1 MTSSRSPSPAGDN
14 NLRGQWQVVRAAL
27 VRYFHAYGNWLVS
40 ISWWRFFL
48 ISILVL
54 VLAAITASIFG
65 GNSGHHHRHEV
76 VIKKTKPI
84 APPEVPS
91 PTPATEAS
99 GPAAKGKV
107 SVQIDESGVHI
118 SAQDPQGQGAQLQI
132 DEKGVR
138 ISTPSQAPA
147 SAAQGASAAQPA
159 VDIQIGPNATEQE
172 IEQALETVRRALGG
186 QTTKQDAE
194 QDEEVDVVHFGAD
207 EGDGDRT
214 DSLPNLA
221 LLLIV
226 ASLILKITYRGRIQA
241 EAVAAAATQVA
252 ETESLKRQVM
262 EARMAAMQAQ
272 MEPHFL
278 FNTLAGIE
286 HLIETDPP
294 RAATMQKSLIAF
306 LRATMPT
313 LREANAQAERDLGRE
328 LAVVQPY
335 LELMRMRMEE
345 RLQFDLQVPQ
355 GLRSARFP
363 PMMLQSLVENAIRHG
378 LEPKAEGGSITVRAE
393 VQDGQLI
400 VQVQDSGV
408 GFAPGTPDAP
418 GTTGSGIGLSNIRA
432 RLQLLYGARASL
444 QTSSPS
450 TGGACVTITVPY
462 QLGAP

>member
-1 MTSSRSPSPAGDN
+1 MSVSPKPPAAADDSLSR
-14 NLRGQWQVVRAAL
+14 RWQALRAAA
-27 VRYFHAYGNWLVS
+27 VRYFHAYGAWLVS

-54 VLAAITASIFG
+54 ILAGITASIFG
-65 GNSGHHHRHEV
+65 KHAVPHHRHEV
-76 VIKKTKPI
+76 VVKKTKPAVLPD
-84 APPEVPS
+84 APAS
-91 PTPATEAS
+91 EAS
-99 GPAAKGKV
+99 AAQAKGKV
-107 SVQIDESGVHI
+107 SVQIDETGVHI
-118 SAQDPQGQGAQLQI
+118 SARDPQGQAAQLQI

-138 ISTPSQAPA
+138 ISAPADAPA
-147 SAAQGASAAQPA
+147 SAAQDGASSAKPG

-172 IEQALETVRRALGG
+172 VEQALETVRRALEG
-186 QTTKQDAE
+186 QTSQHEDA
-194 QDEEVDVVHFGAD
+194 VDVHVD
-207 EGDGDRT
+207 TDDGDVEHG

-221 LLLIV
+221 MLLII

-286 HLIETDPP
+286 HLIETDPL

-378 LEPKAEGGSITVRAE
+378 LEPQAEGGSITVRAE

-400 VQVQDSGV
+400 VQVQDTGV
-408 GFAPGTPDAP
+408 GFAPTASTP
-418 GTTGSGIGLSNIRA
+418 GTTGGGIGLSNIRA
-432 RLQLLYGARASL
+432 RLQLLYGAKASL

>member
-1 MTSSRSPSPAGDN
+1 
-14 NLRGQWQVVRAAL
+14 
-27 VRYFHAYGNWLVS
+27 
-40 ISWWRFFL
+40 
-48 ISILVL
+48 
-54 VLAAITASIFG
+54 
-65 GNSGHHHRHEV
+65 
-76 VIKKTKPI
+76 
-84 APPEVPS
+84 
-91 PTPATEAS
+91 
-99 GPAAKGKV
+99 
-107 SVQIDESGVHI
+107 
-118 SAQDPQGQGAQLQI
+118 
-132 DEKGVR
+132 
-138 ISTPSQAPA
+138 
-147 SAAQGASAAQPA
+147 
-159 VDIQIGPNATEQE
+159 
-172 IEQALETVRRALGG
+172 
-186 QTTKQDAE
+186 
-194 QDEEVDVVHFGAD
+194 VHFGAD
-207 EGDGDRT
+207 EGDVERG
-214 DSLPNLA
+214 DSLPGLA
-221 LLLIV
+221 MLLIV

-306 LRATMPT
+306 LRAAMPT
-313 LREANAQAERDLGRE
+313 LREVNAQAERDLGRE

-400 VQVQDSGV
+400 VQVQDTGV
-408 GFAPGTPDAP
+408 GFAPAAP
-418 GTTGSGIGLSNIRA
+418 MATGGGIGLSNIRE
-432 RLQLLYGARASL
+432 RLQLLYGAKASL

>member
-1 MTSSRSPSPAGDN
+1 MNTSPPTANARWSRHWHA
-14 NLRGQWQVVRAAL
+14 LRVGA

-54 VLAAITASIFG
+54 ILAGITSAFVGDS
-65 GNSGHHHRHEV
+65 SGHRHRHEV
-76 VIKKTKPI
+76 VVKEIKPT
-84 APPEVPS
+84 PS
-91 PTPATEAS
+91 PQAPATDASTPAAR
-99 GPAAKGKV
+99 GKV
-107 SVQIDESGVHI
+107 SVRIDETGVHI
-118 SAQDPQGQGAQLQI
+118 SAQDPEGKAAQLQI

-138 ISTPSQAPA
+138 INTPADAPA
-147 SAAQGASAAQPA
+147 SAAQGGASAAKPG
-159 VDIQIGPNATEQE
+159 VDIQIGSNATEQE
-172 IEQALETVRRALGG
+172 IELALETVRRALEG
-186 QTTKQDAE
+186 QTNAQDDA
-194 QDEEVDVVHFGAD
+194 VDVYFGAD
-207 EGDGDRT
+207 EGDVERG
-214 DSLPNLA
+214 DSLPGLA
-221 LLLIV
+221 MLLIV

-241 EAVAAAATQVA
+241 EALAAVATQVA

-306 LRATMPT
+306 LRAAMPT

-378 LEPKAEGGSITVRAE
+378 LEPKAEGGSISVRAE

-400 VQVQDSGV
+400 VQVQDTGV
-408 GFAPGTPDAP
+408 GFAPDAP
-418 GTTGSGIGLSNIRA
+418 GTSGAAGGGIGLSNIRE
-432 RLQLLYGARASL
+432 RLQLLYGAKASL

-462 QLGAP
+462 HLGAP

>member
-1 MTSSRSPSPAGDN
+1 MHTPTPTPPAGKAHWSRHWHA
-14 NLRGQWQVVRAAL
+14 LRVGA
-27 VRYFHAYGNWLVS
+27 VRYFHACGNWLVS

-54 VLAAITASIFG
+54 ILAAITSSFVG
-65 GNSGHHHRHEV
+65 GSSGHRHRHEV
-76 VIKKTKPI
+76 VVKNTQPT
-84 APPEVPS
+84 PS
-91 PTPATEAS
+91 PEAPATDAS
-99 GPAAKGKV
+99 APAAKGKV
-107 SVQIDESGVHI
+107 SIQIDETGVHI
-118 SAQDPQGQGAQLQI
+118 SAQDPEGEAAQLQI

-138 ISTPSQAPA
+138 ISTPADAPA
-147 SAAQGASAAQPA
+147 SAAQGAASAPKPG
-159 VDIQIGPNATEQE
+159 VDIQIRSNAKEQE
-172 IEQALETVRRALGG
+172 IELALETVRRALEG
-186 QTTKQDAE
+186 QTNAQD
-194 QDEEVDVVHFGAD
+194 DEVDVHFGAD
-207 EGDGDRT
+207 EGDVERGD
-214 DSLPNLA
+214 SMPNLA
-221 LLLIV
+221 MLLIV
-226 ASLILKITYRGRIQA
+226 ASLILKITYRSRIQA

-286 HLIETDPP
+286 HLIETDPS

-378 LEPKAEGGSITVRAE
+378 LEPKAEGGSISVRAE

-400 VQVQDSGV
+400 VQVQDTGV
-408 GFAPGTPDAP
+408 GFAPDAP
-418 GTTGSGIGLSNIRA
+418 GTSGAAGGGIGLSNIRE
-432 RLQLLYGARASL
+432 RLQLLYGAKASL

-462 QLGAP
+462 HLGAP

>member
-1 MTSSRSPSPAGDN
+1 MNASPPTPAAGDDRWSRHWHT
-14 NLRGQWQVVRAAL
+14 LRVGA

-48 ISILVL
+48 ISVL
-54 VLAAITASIFG
+54 VLILAGITSSFLDNISVHQQRREG
-65 GNSGHHHRHEV
+65 V
-76 VIKKTKPI
+76 VKKVKPT
-84 APPEVPS
+84 PS
-91 PTPATEAS
+91 PQAPATDASTPAAR
-99 GPAAKGKV
+99 GKV
-107 SVQIDESGVHI
+107 SVQIDETGVHI
-118 SAQDPQGQGAQLQI
+118 SAQDPEGKAAQLQI

-138 ISTPSQAPA
+138 ISTPADVPA
-147 SAAQGASAAQPA
+147 SAAQGAASVPKPG
-159 VDIQIGPNATEQE
+159 VDIQIGSNATEQE
-172 IEQALETVRRALGG
+172 IELALETVRRALEG
-186 QTTKQDAE
+186 QTNAQD
-194 QDEEVDVVHFGAD
+194 DEVDVHFGAD
-207 EGDGDRT
+207 QGDVERG

-221 LLLIV
+221 MLLIV

-262 EARMAAMQAQ
+262 EARMTAMQAQ

-378 LEPKAEGGSITVRAE
+378 LEPKAEGGSISVRAE

-400 VQVQDSGV
+400 VQVQDTGV
-408 GFAPGTPDAP
+408 GFAPDAL
-418 GTTGSGIGLSNIRA
+418 GASGAAGGGIGLSNIRE
-432 RLQLLYGARASL
+432 RLQLLYGAKASL

-462 QLGAP
+462 HLGAP

>member
-1 MTSSRSPSPAGDN
+1 MNASPTPPAAGDD
-14 NLRGQWQVVRAAL
+14 LWSRRRHALRAAS

-54 VLAAITASIFG
+54 ILAGVTASIFG

-76 VIKKTKPI
+76 VIKKTKPV

-107 SVQIDESGVHI
+107 SVQIDETGVHI
-118 SAQDPQGQGAQLQI
+118 SAQDPQGQATKLQI

-138 ISTPSQAPA
+138 ISAPSDAPA
-147 SAAQGASAAQPA
+147 SAAQGGASAAKPG
-159 VDIQIGPNATEQE
+159 VDIQIGPNASEQE
-172 IEQALETVRRALGG
+172 VEQALETVRRALESQAG
-186 QTTKQDAE
+186 TR
-194 QDEEVDVVHFGAD
+194 DEDEVNVHFGAD
-207 EGDGDRT
+207 EGDVERT

-221 LLLIV
+221 MLLIL

>member
-1 MTSSRSPSPAGDN
+1 MNASPPTPAAGDDRWSRHWHA
-14 NLRGQWQVVRAAL
+14 LRVGA

-48 ISILVL
+48 ISVL
-54 VLAAITASIFG
+54 VLILAGITSSFLDNISVHQQRREG
-65 GNSGHHHRHEV
+65 V
-76 VIKKTKPI
+76 VKKVKPT
-84 APPEVPS
+84 PS
-91 PTPATEAS
+91 PQALATDASTPAAR
-99 GPAAKGKV
+99 GKV
-107 SVQIDESGVHI
+107 SVQIDETGVHI
-118 SAQDPQGQGAQLQI
+118 SAQDPEGKAAQLQI

-138 ISTPSQAPA
+138 ISTPADVPA
-147 SAAQGASAAQPA
+147 SAAQGAASVPKPG
-159 VDIQIGPNATEQE
+159 VDIQIGSNATEQE
-172 IEQALETVRRALGG
+172 IELALETVRRALEG
-186 QTTKQDAE
+186 QTNAQD
-194 QDEEVDVVHFGAD
+194 DEVDVHVGAD
-207 EGDGDRT
+207 QGDVERG

-221 LLLIV
+221 MLLIV

-378 LEPKAEGGSITVRAE
+378 LEPKAEGGSISVRAE

-400 VQVQDSGV
+400 VQVQDTGV
-408 GFAPGTPDAP
+408 GFAPDALGTSGAA
-418 GTTGSGIGLSNIRA
+418 GGGIGLSNIRE
-432 RLQLLYGARASL
+432 RLQLLYGAKASL

-462 QLGAP
+462 HLGAP

>member
-1 MTSSRSPSPAGDN
+1 MTNSPSPLLAGIN
-14 NLRGQWQVVRAAL
+14 NLRGHLQAVSAAL

-54 VLAAITASIFG
+54 VLAAITPSIFG
-65 GNSGHHHRHEV
+65 GNSGHHQRQE
-76 VIKKTKPI
+76 VIKKSKPV
-84 APPEVPS
+84 APPEAPS
-91 PTPATEAS
+91 PTPATAAS
-99 GPAAKGKV
+99 GPAAQGKV
-107 SVQIDESGVHI
+107 SVQIDGSGVHI
-118 SAQDPQGQGAQLQI
+118 SAQDPQGQGAQLRI
-132 DEKGVR
+132 DEKGLR
-138 ISTPSQAPA
+138 ISNPSQLPA
-147 SAAQGASAAQPA
+147 SAAQGASAAQPG
-159 VDIQIGPNATEQE
+159 VDIHIDRNATEEE
-172 IEQALETVRRALGG
+172 IEQALETVRRALGD
-186 QTTKQDAE
+186 QTTQLE
-194 QDEEVDVVHFGAD
+194 VEHDEEVDLVH
-207 EGDGDRT
+207 
-214 DSLPNLA
+214 LA
-221 LLLIV
+221 LLVIV
-226 ASLILKITYRGRIQA
+226 ASLILKIAYRGRIQA

-286 HLIETDPP
+286 RLIETDPA
-294 RAATMQKSLIAF
+294 RAVTMQKSLIAF

-393 VQDGQLI
+393 VQDGQLT
-400 VQVQDSGV
+400 VQVHDTGV
-408 GFAPGTPDAP
+408 GFAPAAP
-418 GTTGSGIGLSNIRA
+418 GAAAGGIGLSNIRE
-432 RLQLLYGARASL
+432 RLQMLYGAQGVL
-444 QTSSPS
+444 TISSPR

-462 QLGAP
+462 QVGAP

>member
-1 MTSSRSPSPAGDN
+1 MHTPTPTPPAGKAHWSRHWHA
-14 NLRGQWQVVRAAL
+14 LRAGA

-54 VLAAITASIFG
+54 ILAGITSSFVG
-65 GNSGHHHRHEV
+65 DSSDHQHRREV
-76 VIKKTKPI
+76 VVKEIKPT
-84 APPEVPS
+84 PS
-91 PTPATEAS
+91 PQAPATDAS
-99 GPAAKGKV
+99 APAAKGKV
-107 SVQIDESGVHI
+107 SIQIDETGVHI
-118 SAQDPQGQGAQLQI
+118 SAQDPEGEAAQLQI

-138 ISTPSQAPA
+138 ISTPADAPA
-147 SAAQGASAAQPA
+147 SAAQGAASAPKPG
-159 VDIQIGPNATEQE
+159 VDIQIRSNATEQE
-172 IEQALETVRRALGG
+172 IELALETVRRALEG
-186 QTTKQDAE
+186 QTNAQD
-194 QDEEVDVVHFGAD
+194 DEVDVHFGAD
-207 EGDGDRT
+207 EGDVERG

-221 LLLIV
+221 MLLIV

-378 LEPKAEGGSITVRAE
+378 LEPKAEGGSISVRAE

-400 VQVQDSGV
+400 VQVQDTGV
-408 GFAPGTPDAP
+408 GFAPDAP
-418 GTTGSGIGLSNIRA
+418 GTSGAAGGGIGLSNIRE
-432 RLQLLYGARASL
+432 RLQLLYGAKASL

-462 QLGAP
+462 HLGAP

>member
-1 MTSSRSPSPAGDN
+1 MTAPSSPAPPGDHTWRARWHA
-14 NLRGQWQVVRAAL
+14 LRAAM
-27 VRYFHAYGNWLVS
+27 VRYFHAYGGWLVRL
-40 ISWWRFFL
+40 SWWRFFL
-48 ISILVL
+48 ISILL
-54 VLAAITASIFG
+54 LILASIASSFFG
-65 GNSGHHHRHEV
+65 GESKHHRVHSEAVANKSKPAKPGEV
-76 VIKKTKPI
+76 SPP
-84 APPEVPS
+84 APDNG
-91 PTPATEAS
+91 AS
-99 GPAAKGKV
+99 APAAKGQV
-107 SVQIDESGVHI
+107 SVQIDATGVHI
-118 SAQDPQGQGAQLQI
+118 RAQDPQGEVAQLQI
-132 DEKGVR
+132 DEQGVR
-138 ISTPSQAPA
+138 ISAPSDAPNNAAQRAA
-147 SAAQGASAAQPA
+147 SAAKPG
-159 VDIQIGPNATEQE
+159 VEIQIGPNASEQE
-172 IEQALETVRRALGG
+172 IEQAIETVRRTLLG
-186 QTTKQDAE
+186 QSSD
-194 QDEEVDVVHFGAD
+194 QDEEVQVQFDARRGDVEHG
-207 EGDGDRT
+207 
-214 DSLPNLA
+214 DSLPNVA
-221 LLLIV
+221 MLLIV
-226 ASLILKITYRGRIQA
+226 ASLILKITYRDRIQA
-241 EAVAAAATQVA
+241 QAVAASATQVA

-400 VQVQDSGV
+400 VQVQDTGV
-408 GFAPGTPDAP
+408 GFAPSAQGATV
-418 GTTGSGIGLSNIRA
+418 GGIGLSNIRE
-432 RLQLLYGARASL
+432 RLQLLYGTQAAL

-450 TGGACVTITVPY
+450 TGGSCVTITVPY
-462 QLGAP
+462 QLGAL

>member
-1 MTSSRSPSPAGDN
+1 MLSSPTPPPAGDKT
-14 NLRGQWQVVRAAL
+14 LLSQWLLMRTAC
-27 VRYFHAYGNWLVS
+27 VRYFHAYASWLVS

-48 ISILVL
+48 ISILVMI
-54 VLAAITASIFG
+54 LAAITGSIFG
-65 GNSGHHHRHEV
+65 GNAGHHHGREAV
-76 VIKKTKPI
+76 LTQTKRAATPESTTQVPASDTS
-84 APPEVPS
+84 APV
-91 PTPATEAS
+91 
-99 GPAAKGKV
+99 AKGKV
-107 SVQIDESGVHI
+107 SVQIDETGVHI
-118 SAQDPQGQGAQLQI
+118 SARDPQGQAAQLQI
-132 DEKGVR
+132 DEKGLR
-138 ISTPSQAPA
+138 ISTPSDAPA
-147 SAAQGASAAQPA
+147 NAGQSGASVVKPM
-159 VDIQIGPNATEQE
+159 VDIQIGPHATDQE
-172 IEQALETVRRALGG
+172 VEQAVETVRRALQG
-186 QTTKQDAE
+186 QTTVQDDA
-194 QDEEVDVVHFGAD
+194 VDGVHFGAD
-207 EGDGDRT
+207 AGDVEHGDG
-214 DSLPNLA
+214 LPNLA
-221 LLLIV
+221 MLLIV
-226 ASLILKITYRGRIQA
+226 ASLILKISYRGRIQA

-378 LEPKAEGGSITVRAE
+378 LEPQAEGGSITVRAE

-400 VQVQDSGV
+400 VQVQDTGV
-408 GFAPGTPDAP
+408 GFAPAAP
-418 GTTGSGIGLSNIRA
+418 GATGGGIGLSNIRE
-432 RLQLLYGARASL
+432 RLQLLYGAQASL

>member
-1 MTSSRSPSPAGDN
+1 MPATPKPKEA
-14 NLRGQWQVVRAAL
+14 RGKGWTRRWQVLRAAG
-27 VRYFHAYGNWLVS
+27 VRYFHAYGSWLVS
-40 ISWWRFFL
+40 ISWWRFLL

-54 VLAAITASIFG
+54 ILAAITASIFG

-76 VIKKTKPI
+76 VVKKIKPAASPE
-84 APPEVPS
+84 APMQA
-91 PTPATEAS
+91 PASDAS
-99 GPAAKGKV
+99 ASQAKGKV
-107 SVQIDESGVHI
+107 SVQIDETGVHI
-118 SAQDPQGQGAQLQI
+118 SAQDPQGKGAQLQI

-138 ISTPSQAPA
+138 VSTPSEAPA

-194 QDEEVDVVHFGAD
+194 QDNEVDVVHFGAD

-345 RLQFDLQVPQ
+345 RLQFYLQVPQ

-393 VQDGQLI
+393 VQDGKLI
-400 VQVQDSGV
+400 VQVQDTGV
-408 GFAPGTPDAP
+408 GFAPIGQGATV
-418 GTTGSGIGLSNIRA
+418 GGIGLSNIRE
-432 RLQLLYGARASL
+432 RLQLLYGTQAAL

-450 TGGACVTITVPY
+450 TGGACVTIMVPY

>member
-1 MTSSRSPSPAGDN
+1 MNTSPTTAKAHWSRHWHA
-14 NLRGQWQVVRAAL
+14 LRVGA
-27 VRYFHAYGNWLVS
+27 VRYFHACGNWLVS

-54 VLAAITASIFG
+54 ILAGITSSFVG
-65 GNSGHHHRHEV
+65 DSSDHQHRREV
-76 VIKKTKPI
+76 VVKEIKPT
-84 APPEVPS
+84 PS
-91 PTPATEAS
+91 PQAPATDAS
-99 GPAAKGKV
+99 ASTGKV
-107 SVQIDESGVHI
+107 SVRIDETGVHI
-118 SAQDPQGQGAQLQI
+118 SAQDPEGKAAQLQI

-138 ISTPSQAPA
+138 ISTPADAPA
-147 SAAQGASAAQPA
+147 SAAQGAASVPKPG
-159 VDIQIGPNATEQE
+159 VDIQIGSNATEQE
-172 IEQALETVRRALGG
+172 IELALETVRRALEG
-186 QTTKQDAE
+186 QTNAQD
-194 QDEEVDVVHFGAD
+194 DEVDVHFGAD
-207 EGDGDRT
+207 EGDVERG
-214 DSLPNLA
+214 DSLPGLA
-221 LLLIV
+221 MLLIV
-226 ASLILKITYRGRIQA
+226 ASLILKITYRSRIQA

-378 LEPKAEGGSITVRAE
+378 LEPKAEGGSISVRAE

-400 VQVQDSGV
+400 VQVQDTGV
-408 GFAPGTPDAP
+408 GFAPDAP
-418 GTTGSGIGLSNIRA
+418 GTSGAAGGGIGLSNIRE
-432 RLQLLYGARASL
+432 RLQLLYGAKASL

-462 QLGAP
+462 HLGAP

>member
-1 MTSSRSPSPAGDN
+1 MITSPPTANARWSRHWHA
-14 NLRGQWQVVRAAL
+14 LRVGA

-54 VLAAITASIFG
+54 ILAGITSSFLDNI
-65 GNSGHHHRHEV
+65 SVHQHRREGVVKEV
-76 VIKKTKPI
+76 KPT
-84 APPEVPS
+84 PS
-91 PTPATEAS
+91 PQAPATDAS
-99 GPAAKGKV
+99 ASTGMV
-107 SVQIDESGVHI
+107 SVRIDETGVHI
-118 SAQDPQGQGAQLQI
+118 SAQDPEGKAAQLQI

-138 ISTPSQAPA
+138 ISTPADAPA
-147 SAAQGASAAQPA
+147 SAAQGGASAAKPG
-159 VDIQIGPNATEQE
+159 VNIQIGPNASEQE
-172 IEQALETVRRALGG
+172 VEQALETVRRALEG
-186 QTTKQDAE
+186 QTNAQD
-194 QDEEVDVVHFGAD
+194 DEVDVHFGAD
-207 EGDGDRT
+207 EGDVERG

-221 LLLIV
+221 MLLIV

-378 LEPKAEGGSITVRAE
+378 LEPKAEGGSISVRAE

-400 VQVQDSGV
+400 VQVQDTGV
-408 GFAPGTPDAP
+408 GFAPDAP
-418 GTTGSGIGLSNIRA
+418 GTSGAAGGGIGLSNIRE
-432 RLQLLYGARASL
+432 RLQLLYGAKASL

-462 QLGAP
+462 HLGAP

>member
-1 MTSSRSPSPAGDN
+1 MNASPTPPAPGDDNRSRRWHALRAG
-14 NLRGQWQVVRAAL
+14 A

-48 ISILVL
+48 ISVLVL
-54 VLAAITASIFG
+54 VLASITSSMFI
-65 GNSGHHHRHEV
+65 GNSGHHDRHQAV
-76 VIKKTKPI
+76 MKKTKP
-84 APPEVPS
+84 AASAQTPPEAPAS
-91 PTPATEAS
+91 DASAPATQ
-99 GPAAKGKV
+99 GMV
-107 SVQIDESGVHI
+107 SVQIDETGVHI
-118 SAQDPQGQGAQLQI
+118 NAQDPQGKGAQLQI

-138 ISTPSQAPA
+138 ISASPDAPA
-147 SAAQGASAAQPA
+147 SAAQGGASAAKPG
-159 VDIQIGPNATEQE
+159 VNIQIGPHASEQE
-172 IEQALETVRRALGG
+172 VEQALETVRRALES
-186 QTTKQDAE
+186 QTSKDEDA
-194 QDEEVDVVHFGAD
+194 VDVHFGAD
-207 EGDGDRT
+207 EGDVERG
-214 DSLPNLA
+214 DSLPGLA
-221 LLLIV
+221 MLLIV

-313 LREANAQAERDLGRE
+313 LREANAQAERDVGRE

-345 RLQFDLQVPQ
+345 RLQFDVQVPQ

-378 LEPKAEGGSITVRAE
+378 LEPKAEGGSISVRAE

-400 VQVQDSGV
+400 VQVQDTGV
-408 GFAPGTPDAP
+408 GFAPDAP
-418 GTTGSGIGLSNIRA
+418 WASTGAEGGGIGLSNIRA
-432 RLQLLYGARASL
+432 RLQLLYGAKASL

>member
-1 MTSSRSPSPAGDN
+1 MPSSHPPPAADGQSWSSR
-14 NLRGQWQVVRAAL
+14 WQALRAAI
-27 VRYFHAYGNWLVS
+27 VRYFHAYGSWLVS

-48 ISILVL
+48 ISVLVL
-54 VLAAITASIFG
+54 VLASITSSMFI
-65 GNSGHHHRHEV
+65 GNSGHHHRHQTV
-76 VIKKTKPI
+76 MKKTKPAASPQTPPD
-84 APPEVPS
+84 APAS
-91 PTPATEAS
+91 DASDPAT
-99 GPAAKGKV
+99 KGRV
-107 SVQIDESGVHI
+107 SVQIDETGVHI
-118 SAQDPQGQGAQLQI
+118 NAQDPQGQGAQLQI

-138 ISTPSQAPA
+138 ISAPTDASTSAPQGSVSAPKPSLE
-147 SAAQGASAAQPA
+147 
-159 VDIQIGPNATEQE
+159 VIQIGPHATEQE
-172 IEQALETVRRALGG
+172 VEQALEAVRRVLEG
-186 QTTKQDAE
+186 QTHKQDDQADIDMGDNE
-194 QDEEVDVVHFGAD
+194 DDVEHAD
-207 EGDGDRT
+207 G
-214 DSLPNLA
+214 LPPLA

-378 LEPKAEGGSITVRAE
+378 LEPKAEGGSISVRAE

-400 VQVQDSGV
+400 VQVQDTGV
-408 GFAPGTPDAP
+408 GFAPAAP
-418 GTTGSGIGLSNIRA
+418 GATGGGIGLSNIRE
-432 RLQLLYGARASL
+432 RLQLLYGAQASL

>member
-1 MTSSRSPSPAGDN
+1 MTASSSLPPDGDHAWSE
-14 NLRGQWQVVRAAL
+14 RWQVLRAAL
-27 VRYFHAYGNWLVS
+27 VRYFHAYANWLVG
-40 ISWWRFFL
+40 ISWWRFCL
-48 ISILVL
+48 ISILL
-54 VLAAITASIFG
+54 LILAAITSSFFG
-65 GNSGHHHRHEV
+65 SDTGHHHRPDTV
-76 VIKKTKPI
+76 LTKNKP
-84 APPEVPS
+84 AVSPETS
-91 PTPATEAS
+91 PESPASKAS
-99 GPAAKGKV
+99 APAAKGQV
-107 SVQIDESGVHI
+107 SVQIDETGVHI
-118 SAQDPQGQGAQLQI
+118 RAQDPQGKAAQVQI

-138 ISTPSQAPA
+138 IHAPDDAPA
-147 SAAQGASAAQPA
+147 KAAQS
-159 VDIQIGPNATEQE
+159 VDIQIGPHATEHE
-172 IEQALETVRRALGG
+172 IEQAVERVRRTLEG
-186 QTTKQDAE
+186 QSSE
-194 QDEEVDVVHFGAD
+194 QDDEVQVHFGAD
-207 EGDGDRT
+207 QGDVEHGDT
-214 DSLPNLA
+214 LPNLA
-221 LLLIV
+221 MLLIV

-345 RLQFDLQVPQ
+345 RLQFDMQVPQ

-378 LEPKAEGGSITVRAE
+378 LEPKAEGGSISVRAE

-400 VQVQDSGV
+400 VQVQDTGV

-432 RLQLLYGARASL
+432 RLQLLYGAKASL
-444 QTSSPS
+444 QTRSPS
-450 TGGACVTITVPY
+450 TGGTCVTITVPY

>member
-1 MTSSRSPSPAGDN
+1 M
-14 NLRGQWQVVRAAL
+14 
-27 VRYFHAYGNWLVS
+27 RYFHACGNWLVS

-54 VLAAITASIFG
+54 ILAAITSSFVG
-65 GNSGHHHRHEV
+65 GSSGHRHRHEV
-76 VIKKTKPI
+76 VVKNTQPT
-84 APPEVPS
+84 PS
-91 PTPATEAS
+91 PEAPATDAS
-99 GPAAKGKV
+99 APAAKGKV
-107 SVQIDESGVHI
+107 SIQIDETGVHI
-118 SAQDPQGQGAQLQI
+118 SAQDPEGEAAQLQI

-138 ISTPSQAPA
+138 ISTPADAPA
-147 SAAQGASAAQPA
+147 SAAQGAASAPKPG
-159 VDIQIGPNATEQE
+159 VDIQIRSNAKEQE
-172 IEQALETVRRALGG
+172 IELALETVRRALEG
-186 QTTKQDAE
+186 QTNAQD
-194 QDEEVDVVHFGAD
+194 DEVDVHFGAD
-207 EGDGDRT
+207 EGDVERGD
-214 DSLPNLA
+214 SMPNLA
-221 LLLIV
+221 MLLIV
-226 ASLILKITYRGRIQA
+226 ASLILKITYRSRIQA

-378 LEPKAEGGSITVRAE
+378 LEPKAEGGSISVRAE

-400 VQVQDSGV
+400 VQVQDTGV
-408 GFAPGTPDAP
+408 GFAPDAP
-418 GTTGSGIGLSNIRA
+418 GTSGAAGGGIGLSNIRE
-432 RLQLLYGARASL
+432 RLQLLYGAKASL

-462 QLGAP
+462 HLGAP

>member
-1 MTSSRSPSPAGDN
+1 MSVSPKPPAAADDSLSR
-14 NLRGQWQVVRAAL
+14 RWQALRAAA
-27 VRYFHAYGNWLVS
+27 VRYFHAYGAWLVS

-54 VLAAITASIFG
+54 ILAGITASIFG
-65 GNSGHHHRHEV
+65 NHAGLHHRHEV
-76 VIKKTKPI
+76 VVKKTKPAVLPD
-84 APPEVPS
+84 APAS
-91 PTPATEAS
+91 EAS
-99 GPAAKGKV
+99 AAQAKGKV
-107 SVQIDESGVHI
+107 SVQIDETGVHI
-118 SAQDPQGQGAQLQI
+118 SARDPQGQAAQLQI

-138 ISTPSQAPA
+138 ISAPADAPA
-147 SAAQGASAAQPA
+147 SAAQNGASAAKPG

-172 IEQALETVRRALGG
+172 VEQALETVRRALEG
-186 QTTKQDAE
+186 QTSQHEDA
-194 QDEEVDVVHFGAD
+194 VDVHVD
-207 EGDGDRT
+207 TDDGDVEHG

-221 LLLIV
+221 MLLII

-378 LEPKAEGGSITVRAE
+378 LEPQAEGGSITVRAE

-400 VQVQDSGV
+400 VQVQDTGV
-408 GFAPGTPDAP
+408 GFAPTASTP
-418 GTTGSGIGLSNIRA
+418 GTTGGGIGLSNIRA
-432 RLQLLYGARASL
+432 RLQLLYGAKASL

>member
-1 MTSSRSPSPAGDN
+1 MPSSHPPPAADGQSWSSR
-14 NLRGQWQVVRAAL
+14 WQALRAAI
-27 VRYFHAYGNWLVS
+27 VRYFHAYGSWLVS

-48 ISILVL
+48 ISVL
-54 VLAAITASIFG
+54 VIVLASITSSMFI
-65 GNSGHHHRHEV
+65 GNSGHHHRHQAV
-76 VIKKTKPI
+76 MKKTKPAASPQTPPD
-84 APPEVPS
+84 APAS
-91 PTPATEAS
+91 DASAPAI
-99 GPAAKGKV
+99 KGRV
-107 SVQIDESGVHI
+107 SVQIDETGVHI
-118 SAQDPQGQGAQLQI
+118 NAQDPQGQGAQLQI

-138 ISTPSQAPA
+138 ISAPTDASTSAPQGSA
-147 SAAQGASAAQPA
+147 SAPKPSLE
-159 VDIQIGPNATEQE
+159 VIQIGPHATEQE
-172 IEQALETVRRALGG
+172 VEQALEAVRRVLEG
-186 QTTKQDAE
+186 QTHKQDDQVDIDMGDNE
-194 QDEEVDVVHFGAD
+194 DEVEHAD
-207 EGDGDRT
+207 G
-214 DSLPNLA
+214 LPPLA

-378 LEPKAEGGSITVRAE
+378 LEPKAEGGSISVRAE

-400 VQVQDSGV
+400 VQVQDTGV
-408 GFAPGTPDAP
+408 GFAPAAP
-418 GTTGSGIGLSNIRA
+418 GATGGGIGLSNIRE
-432 RLQLLYGARASL
+432 RLQLLYGAQASL

-462 QLGAP
+462 QLGAH

>member
-1 MTSSRSPSPAGDN
+1 MNASPPTPAAGDDRWSRRWHA
-14 NLRGQWQVVRAAL
+14 LRAGA

-54 VLAAITASIFG
+54 ILAGITSSFLD
-65 GNSGHHHRHEV
+65 NSSDHHHRREV
-76 VIKKTKPI
+76 VVKKVKPT
-84 APPEVPS
+84 PS
-91 PTPATEAS
+91 PQAPATDAS
-99 GPAAKGKV
+99 APTAEV
-107 SVQIDESGVHI
+107 SVRIDKTGVHI
-118 SAQDPQGQGAQLQI
+118 SAQDPEGTAAQLQI

-138 ISTPSQAPA
+138 ISTPADAPA
-147 SAAQGASAAQPA
+147 SAAQGGASAAKPG
-159 VDIQIGPNATEQE
+159 VNIQIGPNASEQE
-172 IEQALETVRRALGG
+172 VEQALETVRRALGG
-186 QTTKQDAE
+186 QTQE
-194 QDEEVDVVHFGAD
+194 QDDEVDVHFGAD
-207 EGDGDRT
+207 EGDVERG
-214 DSLPNLA
+214 DSLPGLA
-221 LLLIV
+221 MLLIV
-226 ASLILKITYRGRIQA
+226 ASLILKIPYRGRIQA

-378 LEPKAEGGSITVRAE
+378 LEPKAEGGSISVRAE

-400 VQVQDSGV
+400 VQVQDTGV
-408 GFAPGTPDAP
+408 GFAPDAP
-418 GTTGSGIGLSNIRA
+418 GASTGAEGGGIGLSNIRA
-432 RLQLLYGARASL
+432 RLQLLYGAKASL
-444 QTSSPS
+444 LTSSPS

>member
-1 MTSSRSPSPAGDN
+1 MHTPTPTPPAGKAHWSRHWHA
-14 NLRGQWQVVRAAL
+14 LRVGA
-27 VRYFHAYGNWLVS
+27 VRYFHACGNWLVS

-54 VLAAITASIFG
+54 ILAGITSSFVG
-65 GNSGHHHRHEV
+65 DSSDHQHRREV
-76 VIKKTKPI
+76 VVKEIKPT
-84 APPEVPS
+84 PS
-91 PTPATEAS
+91 PQAPATDAS
-99 GPAAKGKV
+99 ASTGKV
-107 SVQIDESGVHI
+107 SVRIDETGVHI
-118 SAQDPQGQGAQLQI
+118 SAQDPEGKAAQLQI

-138 ISTPSQAPA
+138 ISTPADAPA
-147 SAAQGASAAQPA
+147 SAAQGAASVPKPG
-159 VDIQIGPNATEQE
+159 VDIQIGSNATEQE
-172 IEQALETVRRALGG
+172 IELALETVRRALEG
-186 QTTKQDAE
+186 QTNAQD
-194 QDEEVDVVHFGAD
+194 DEVDVHFGAD
-207 EGDGDRT
+207 EGDVERGD
-214 DSLPNLA
+214 SMPNLA
-221 LLLIV
+221 MLLIV
-226 ASLILKITYRGRIQA
+226 ASLILKITYRSRIQA

-378 LEPKAEGGSITVRAE
+378 LEPKAEGGSISVRAE

-400 VQVQDSGV
+400 VQVQDTGV
-408 GFAPGTPDAP
+408 GFAPDAP
-418 GTTGSGIGLSNIRA
+418 GTSGAAGGGIGLSNIRE
-432 RLQLLYGARASL
+432 RLQLLYGAKASL

-462 QLGAP
+462 HLGAP

>member
-1 MTSSRSPSPAGDN
+1 M
-14 NLRGQWQVVRAAL
+14 
-27 VRYFHAYGNWLVS
+27 
-40 ISWWRFFL
+40 
-48 ISILVL
+48 
-54 VLAAITASIFG
+54 
-65 GNSGHHHRHEV
+65 
-76 VIKKTKPI
+76 
-84 APPEVPS
+84 
-91 PTPATEAS
+91 
-99 GPAAKGKV
+99 
-107 SVQIDESGVHI
+107 
-118 SAQDPQGQGAQLQI
+118 
-132 DEKGVR
+132 R
-138 ISTPSQAPA
+138 ISTPADAPA
-147 SAAQGASAAQPA
+147 SAAQGAASAPKPG
-159 VDIQIGPNATEQE
+159 VDIQIRSNATEQE
-172 IEQALETVRRALGG
+172 IELALETVRRALEG
-186 QTTKQDAE
+186 QTNAQD
-194 QDEEVDVVHFGAD
+194 DEVDVHFGAD
-207 EGDGDRT
+207 EGDVERGD
-214 DSLPNLA
+214 SMPNLA
-221 LLLIV
+221 MLLIV
-226 ASLILKITYRGRIQA
+226 ASLILKITYRSRIQA

-378 LEPKAEGGSITVRAE
+378 LEPKAEGGSISVRAE

-400 VQVQDSGV
+400 VQVQDTGV
-408 GFAPGTPDAP
+408 GFAPDAP
-418 GTTGSGIGLSNIRA
+418 GTSGAAGGGIGLSNIRE
-432 RLQLLYGARASL
+432 RLQLLYGAKASL

-462 QLGAP
+462 HLGAP

>member
-1 MTSSRSPSPAGDN
+1 MHTPTPTPPTAKAHWSRHWHA
-14 NLRGQWQVVRAAL
+14 LRVGA

-54 VLAAITASIFG
+54 ILAGITSSFVG
-65 GNSGHHHRHEV
+65 DSSDHQHRREV
-76 VIKKTKPI
+76 VVKEIKPT
-84 APPEVPS
+84 PS
-91 PTPATEAS
+91 PQAPATDAS
-99 GPAAKGKV
+99 ASTGKV
-107 SVQIDESGVHI
+107 SVRIDETGVHI
-118 SAQDPQGQGAQLQI
+118 SAQDPEGKAAQLQI

-138 ISTPSQAPA
+138 ISTPADAPA
-147 SAAQGASAAQPA
+147 SAAQGAASVPKPG
-159 VDIQIGPNATEQE
+159 VDIQIGSNATEQE
-172 IEQALETVRRALGG
+172 IELALETVRRALEG
-186 QTTKQDAE
+186 QTNAQD
-194 QDEEVDVVHFGAD
+194 DEVDVHFGAD
-207 EGDGDRT
+207 EGDVERG

-221 LLLIV
+221 MLLIV

-286 HLIETDPP
+286 HLIETDPS

-378 LEPKAEGGSITVRAE
+378 LEPKAEGGSISVRAE

-400 VQVQDSGV
+400 VQVQDTGV
-408 GFAPGTPDAP
+408 GFAPDAP
-418 GTTGSGIGLSNIRA
+418 GTSGAAGGGIGLSNIRE
-432 RLQLLYGARASL
+432 RLQLLYGAKASL

-462 QLGAP
+462 HLGAP

>member
-1 MTSSRSPSPAGDN
+1 MNASPPTPAAGDDRWSRRWHA
-14 NLRGQWQVVRAAL
+14 LRAGA
-27 VRYFHAYGNWLVS
+27 VRYFHAYASWLVS

-54 VLAAITASIFG
+54 ILAGITSSFLD
-65 GNSGHHHRHEV
+65 NSSGHQHRHEV
-76 VIKKTKPI
+76 VVKKVKPT
-84 APPEVPS
+84 PS
-91 PTPATEAS
+91 PQAPATDAS
-99 GPAAKGKV
+99 APASKGKV
-107 SVQIDESGVHI
+107 SVQIDETGVHI
-118 SAQDPQGQGAQLQI
+118 RAQDPQGQAAQLQI

-138 ISTPSQAPA
+138 ISTPADAPA
-147 SAAQGASAAQPA
+147 SAAQGGASAAKPG
-159 VDIQIGPNATEQE
+159 VNIQIGPNASEQE
-172 IEQALETVRRALGG
+172 VEQALETVRRALEG
-186 QTTKQDAE
+186 QNQE
-194 QDEEVDVVHFGAD
+194 QDDEVDVHFGAN
-207 EGDGDRT
+207 EGDVERGDG
-214 DSLPNLA
+214 LPGLA
-221 LLLIV
+221 MLLIV

-241 EAVAAAATQVA
+241 EALAAAATQVA

-286 HLIETDPP
+286 HLIETDPQ

-306 LRATMPT
+306 LRAAMPT

-378 LEPKAEGGSITVRAE
+378 LEPKAEGGSISVRAE

-400 VQVQDSGV
+400 VQVQDTGV
-408 GFAPGTPDAP
+408 GFAPDAP
-418 GTTGSGIGLSNIRA
+418 GTSGAAGGGIGLSNIRE
-432 RLQLLYGARASL
+432 RLQLLYGAKASL

-450 TGGACVTITVPY
+450 SGGACVTITVPY
-462 QLGAP
+462 HLGAP

>member
-1 MTSSRSPSPAGDN
+1 MNTSPIPPAGKAHWSRYWHA
-14 NLRGQWQVVRAAL
+14 LRVGA

-54 VLAAITASIFG
+54 ILAGITTSFLDKS
-65 GNSGHHHRHEV
+65 SGHQPRHEV
-76 VIKKTKPI
+76 VVKKVKPI
-84 APPEVPS
+84 PS
-91 PTPATEAS
+91 PEAPATDAS
-99 GPAAKGKV
+99 APVAKGKV
-107 SVQIDESGVHI
+107 SVQIDETGVHI
-118 SAQDPQGQGAQLQI
+118 SAQDPEGKAAQLQI
-132 DEKGVR
+132 DEKGMR
-138 ISTPSQAPA
+138 ISTPADTPA
-147 SAAQGASAAQPA
+147 SAAQGASSAAKPG
-159 VDIQIGPNATEQE
+159 VNIQIGPNASEQE
-172 IEQALETVRRALGG
+172 VEQALETVRRALEG
-186 QTTKQDAE
+186 QTQE
-194 QDEEVDVVHFGAD
+194 QDDEVDVHFG
-207 EGDGDRT
+207 GDAGDVEHGT
-214 DSLPNLA
+214 GLPGLA
-221 LLLIV
+221 MLLIV
-226 ASLILKITYRGRIQA
+226 ASLIFKITYRGRIHA

-306 LRATMPT
+306 LRAAMPT

-378 LEPKAEGGSITVRAE
+378 LEPKAEGGSISVRAE
-393 VQDGQLI
+393 VQDGQLT
-400 VQVQDSGV
+400 VQVQDTGV
-408 GFAPGTPDAP
+408 GFAPDAP
-418 GTTGSGIGLSNIRA
+418 GTSGAAGGGIGLSNIRE
-432 RLQLLYGARASL
+432 RLQLLYGAKATL

>member
-1 MTSSRSPSPAGDN
+1 MNTSPTTAKAHWSRHWHA
-14 NLRGQWQVVRAAL
+14 LRVGA
-27 VRYFHAYGNWLVS
+27 VRYFHACGNWLVS

-54 VLAAITASIFG
+54 ILAGITSSFVG
-65 GNSGHHHRHEV
+65 DSSDHQHRREV
-76 VIKKTKPI
+76 VVKEIKPT
-84 APPEVPS
+84 PS
-91 PTPATEAS
+91 PQAPATDAS
-99 GPAAKGKV
+99 ASTGKV
-107 SVQIDESGVHI
+107 SVRIDETGVHI
-118 SAQDPQGQGAQLQI
+118 SAQDPEGKAAQLQI

-138 ISTPSQAPA
+138 ISTPADAPA
-147 SAAQGASAAQPA
+147 SAAQGAASAPKPG
-159 VDIQIGPNATEQE
+159 VDIQIRSNATEQE
-172 IEQALETVRRALGG
+172 IELALETVRRALEG
-186 QTTKQDAE
+186 QTNAQD
-194 QDEEVDVVHFGAD
+194 DEVDVHFGAD
-207 EGDGDRT
+207 EGDVERGD
-214 DSLPNLA
+214 SMPNLA
-221 LLLIV
+221 MLLIV

-378 LEPKAEGGSITVRAE
+378 LEPKAEGGSISVRAE

-400 VQVQDSGV
+400 VQVQDTGV
-408 GFAPGTPDAP
+408 GFAPDAP
-418 GTTGSGIGLSNIRA
+418 GTSGAAGGGIGLSNIRE
-432 RLQLLYGARASL
+432 RLQLLYGAKASL

-462 QLGAP
+462 HLGAP

>member
-1 MTSSRSPSPAGDN
+1 MPNPHSPTPAD
-14 NLRGQWQVVRAAL
+14 GQSWSGRWQALRAAI
-27 VRYFHAYGNWLVS
+27 VRYFHAYANWLVS

-48 ISILVL
+48 ISILML
-54 VLAAITASIFG
+54 ILAGITTEFLDKS
-65 GNSGHHHRHEV
+65 SGHQRRHEV
-76 VIKKTKPI
+76 VVKKVKPT
-84 APPEVPS
+84 PS
-91 PTPATEAS
+91 PQAPATDAS
-99 GPAAKGKV
+99 APVAKGNV
-107 SVQIDESGVHI
+107 SVRIDETGVHI
-118 SAQDPQGQGAQLQI
+118 SAQDPEGKAAQVQI
-132 DEKGVR
+132 DEKGGR
-138 ISTPSQAPA
+138 ISTPADAPA
-147 SAAQGASAAQPA
+147 SAAQGGASAPKPG
-159 VDIQIGPNATEQE
+159 VNIQIGPNASEQE
-172 IEQALETVRRALGG
+172 VEHALETVRRALEG
-186 QTTKQDAE
+186 QTQE
-194 QDEEVDVVHFGAD
+194 QDDDVDVHFGAY
-207 EGDGDRT
+207 EGDVERG
-214 DSLPNLA
+214 DSLPKLA

-306 LRATMPT
+306 LRAAMPT

-378 LEPKAEGGSITVRAE
+378 LEPKAEGGSISVRAE

-400 VQVQDSGV
+400 VQVQDTGV
-408 GFAPGTPDAP
+408 GFAPEPP
-418 GTTGSGIGLSNIRA
+418 GASTGVEGGGIGLSNIRA
-432 RLQLLYGARASL
+432 RLQLLYGAKATL
-444 QTSSPS
+444 HTSSPS

>member
-1 MTSSRSPSPAGDN
+1 MNTSPTTAKAHWSRHWHA
-14 NLRGQWQVVRAAL
+14 LRVGA

-54 VLAAITASIFG
+54 ILAGITSSFVG
-65 GNSGHHHRHEV
+65 DSSDHQHRREV
-76 VIKKTKPI
+76 VVKEIKPT
-84 APPEVPS
+84 PS
-91 PTPATEAS
+91 PQAPATDAS
-99 GPAAKGKV
+99 ASTGKV
-107 SVQIDESGVHI
+107 SVRIDETGVHI
-118 SAQDPQGQGAQLQI
+118 SAQDPEGKAAQLQI

-138 ISTPSQAPA
+138 ISTPADAPA
-147 SAAQGASAAQPA
+147 SAAQGAASAPKPG
-159 VDIQIGPNATEQE
+159 VDIQIRSNATEQE
-172 IEQALETVRRALGG
+172 IELALETVRRALEG
-186 QTTKQDAE
+186 QTNAQD
-194 QDEEVDVVHFGAD
+194 DEVDVHFGAD
-207 EGDGDRT
+207 EGDVERGD
-214 DSLPNLA
+214 SMPNLA
-221 LLLIV
+221 MLLIV
-226 ASLILKITYRGRIQA
+226 ASLILKITYRSRIQA

-306 LRATMPT
+306 LRAAMPT

-378 LEPKAEGGSITVRAE
+378 LEPKAEGGSISVRAE

-400 VQVQDSGV
+400 VQVQDTGV
-408 GFAPGTPDAP
+408 GFAPDAP
-418 GTTGSGIGLSNIRA
+418 GTSGAAGGGIGLSNIRE
-432 RLQLLYGARASL
+432 RLQLLYGAKASL

-462 QLGAP
+462 HLGAP

>member
-1 MTSSRSPSPAGDN
+1 MSVSPKPPAAADDSLSR
-14 NLRGQWQVVRAAL
+14 RWQALRAAA
-27 VRYFHAYGNWLVS
+27 VRYFHAYGAWLVS

-54 VLAAITASIFG
+54 ILAGITASIFG
-65 GNSGHHHRHEV
+65 KHAGPHHRHEV
-76 VIKKTKPI
+76 VVKKTKPAVLPD
-84 APPEVPS
+84 APAS
-91 PTPATEAS
+91 EAS
-99 GPAAKGKV
+99 AAQAKGKV
-107 SVQIDESGVHI
+107 SVQIDETGVHI
-118 SAQDPQGQGAQLQI
+118 SARDPQGQAAQLQI

-138 ISTPSQAPA
+138 ISAPADAPA
-147 SAAQGASAAQPA
+147 SAAQNGASAAKPG

-172 IEQALETVRRALGG
+172 VEQALETVRRALEG
-186 QTTKQDAE
+186 QTSQHEDA
-194 QDEEVDVVHFGAD
+194 VDVHVDAD
-207 EGDGDRT
+207 DGDVEHG

-221 LLLIV
+221 MLLIL

-378 LEPKAEGGSITVRAE
+378 LEPQAEGGSITVRAE

-400 VQVQDSGV
+400 VQVQDTGV
-408 GFAPGTPDAP
+408 GFAPTASTP
-418 GTTGSGIGLSNIRA
+418 GTTGGGIGLSNIRA
-432 RLQLLYGARASL
+432 RLQLLYGAKASL

-462 QLGAP
+462 QLGVP

>member
-1 MTSSRSPSPAGDN
+1 MNTSPTTAKARWSRRWHA
-14 NLRGQWQVVRAAL
+14 LRLGA

-48 ISILVL
+48 ISALVL
-54 VLAAITASIFG
+54 ILAGITSSFVG
-65 GNSGHHHRHEV
+65 GSSGHRHRHEV
-76 VIKKTKPI
+76 VVKNTQPT
-84 APPEVPS
+84 PS
-91 PTPATEAS
+91 PQAPASNAS
-99 GPAAKGKV
+99 TPAAKGKV
-107 SVQIDESGVHI
+107 SIKIDETGVHI
-118 SAQDPQGQGAQLQI
+118 SAQDPEGKAAQLQI

-138 ISTPSQAPA
+138 ISTPADAPA
-147 SAAQGASAAQPA
+147 SAAQGGASAAKPG
-159 VDIQIGPNATEQE
+159 VNIQIGSNATEQE
-172 IEQALETVRRALGG
+172 IELALETVRRALEG
-186 QTTKQDAE
+186 QTNAQD
-194 QDEEVDVVHFGAD
+194 DEMEVHFGAD
-207 EGDGDRT
+207 EGDVERG
-214 DSLPNLA
+214 DSLSGLA
-221 LLLIV
+221 MLLIV

-378 LEPKAEGGSITVRAE
+378 LEPKAEGGSISVRAE

-400 VQVQDSGV
+400 VQVQDTGV
-408 GFAPGTPDAP
+408 GFAPDAP
-418 GTTGSGIGLSNIRA
+418 GTSGAAGGGIGLSNIRE
-432 RLQLLYGARASL
+432 RLQLLYGAKASL
-444 QTSSPS
+444 QTSTPS

-462 QLGAP
+462 QLGAS

>member
-1 MTSSRSPSPAGDN
+1 MNASPPTPAAGDVRWSRRWHA
-14 NLRGQWQVVRAAL
+14 LRAGA

-54 VLAAITASIFG
+54 ILAGITSSFLD
-65 GNSGHHHRHEV
+65 NSSDHQHR
-76 VIKKTKPI
+76 
-84 APPEVPS
+84 PEVAVKKVK
-91 PTPATEAS
+91 PTPNPQAPATDAS
-99 GPAAKGKV
+99 APTAKGKV
-107 SVQIDESGVHI
+107 SVRIDETGVHI
-118 SAQDPQGQGAQLQI
+118 SAQDPEGKAAQLQI

-138 ISTPSQAPA
+138 ISTPADAPA
-147 SAAQGASAAQPA
+147 SAAQGGASAAKPG
-159 VDIQIGPNATEQE
+159 VNIQIGPNASEQE
-172 IEQALETVRRALGG
+172 VEQALETVRRALEG
-186 QTTKQDAE
+186 QTQAQD
-194 QDEEVDVVHFGAD
+194 DEVDVHFGAD
-207 EGDGDRT
+207 EGDVERG

-241 EAVAAAATQVA
+241 EAVAAAATQMA

-306 LRATMPT
+306 LRAAMPT

-378 LEPKAEGGSITVRAE
+378 LEPKAEGGSISVRAE

-400 VQVQDSGV
+400 VQVQDTGV
-408 GFAPGTPDAP
+408 GFAPDAP
-418 GTTGSGIGLSNIRA
+418 GVSTGAEGGGIGLSNIRA
-432 RLQLLYGARASL
+432 RLQLLYGAKATL
-444 QTSSPS
+444 LTSSPS

>member
-1 MTSSRSPSPAGDN
+1 
-14 NLRGQWQVVRAAL
+14 
-27 VRYFHAYGNWLVS
+27 
-40 ISWWRFFL
+40 
-48 ISILVL
+48 
-54 VLAAITASIFG
+54 
-65 GNSGHHHRHEV
+65 
-76 VIKKTKPI
+76 
-84 APPEVPS
+84 
-91 PTPATEAS
+91 
-99 GPAAKGKV
+99 
-107 SVQIDESGVHI
+107 
-118 SAQDPQGQGAQLQI
+118 
-132 DEKGVR
+132 
-138 ISTPSQAPA
+138 
-147 SAAQGASAAQPA
+147 
-159 VDIQIGPNATEQE
+159 
-172 IEQALETVRRALGG
+172 
-186 QTTKQDAE
+186 
-194 QDEEVDVVHFGAD
+194 
-207 EGDGDRT
+207 
-214 DSLPNLA
+214 
-221 LLLIV
+221 
-226 ASLILKITYRGRIQA
+226 
-241 EAVAAAATQVA
+241 VA

-378 LEPKAEGGSITVRAE
+378 LEPKAEGGSISVRAE

-400 VQVQDSGV
+400 VQVQDTGI
-408 GFAPGTPDAP
+408 GFAPDAP
-418 GTTGSGIGLSNIRA
+418 GTSGAGGGGIGLSNIRE
-432 RLQLLYGARASL
+432 RLQLLYGAKATL

>member
-1 MTSSRSPSPAGDN
+1 MNASHTPPADGQSWSSR
-14 NLRGQWQVVRAAL
+14 WQALRAAI
-27 VRYFHAYGNWLVS
+27 VRYFHAYGAWLVS

-48 ISILVL
+48 ISVL
-54 VLAAITASIFG
+54 VMVLAGIISSMFI
-65 GNSGHHHRHEV
+65 GNSEHHHRHQAV
-76 VIKKTKPI
+76 MKKTKP
-84 APPEVPS
+84 AASAQTPPEAPAS
-91 PTPATEAS
+91 DASAPATQ
-99 GPAAKGKV
+99 GRV
-107 SVQIDESGVHI
+107 SVQIDETGVHI
-118 SAQDPQGQGAQLQI
+118 NAQDPQGKGAQLQI

-138 ISTPSQAPA
+138 ISASPDAPA
-147 SAAQGASAAQPA
+147 SAAQGGTSAAKPG
-159 VDIQIGPNATEQE
+159 VNIQIGPNASEQE
-172 IEQALETVRRALGG
+172 VEQALETVRRALES
-186 QTTKQDAE
+186 QTSTHEDA
-194 QDEEVDVVHFGAD
+194 VNVHFGAD
-207 EGDGDRT
+207 EGDAERG
-214 DSLPNLA
+214 DSLPGLA
-221 LLLIV
+221 MLLIV

-400 VQVQDSGV
+400 VQVQDTGV
-408 GFAPGTPDAP
+408 GFAPAAP
-418 GTTGSGIGLSNIRA
+418 SATGGGIGLSNIRE
-432 RLQLLYGARASL
+432 RLQLLYGAKASL

>member
-1 MTSSRSPSPAGDN
+1 MPSSHSPPTAAGQSWSSR
-14 NLRGQWQVVRAAL
+14 WQALRAAI
-27 VRYFHAYGNWLVS
+27 VRYFHAYGSWLVS

-48 ISILVL
+48 ISVL
-54 VLAAITASIFG
+54 VIVLASITSSMFI
-65 GNSGHHHRHEV
+65 GNSGHHHRHQAV
-76 VIKKTKPI
+76 MKKTKPAASPQTPPV
-84 APPEVPS
+84 APAS
-91 PTPATEAS
+91 DASAPAI
-99 GPAAKGKV
+99 KGRV
-107 SVQIDESGVHI
+107 SVQIDETGVHI
-118 SAQDPQGQGAQLQI
+118 NAQDPQGQGAQLQI

-138 ISTPSQAPA
+138 ISAPTDASTSAPQGSVSAPKPSLE
-147 SAAQGASAAQPA
+147 
-159 VDIQIGPNATEQE
+159 VIQIGPHATEQE
-172 IEQALETVRRALGG
+172 VEQALEAVRRVLEG
-186 QTTKQDAE
+186 QTHKQDD
-194 QDEEVDVVHFGAD
+194 QVDIDMGDNEDDVEHAD
-207 EGDGDRT
+207 G
-214 DSLPNLA
+214 LPPLA

-378 LEPKAEGGSITVRAE
+378 LEPKAEGGSISVRAE

-400 VQVQDSGV
+400 VQVQDTGV
-408 GFAPGTPDAP
+408 GFAPAAP
-418 GTTGSGIGLSNIRA
+418 GAKGGGIGLSNIRE
-432 RLQLLYGARASL
+432 RLQLLYGAQASL